1 MTQLLTQ
8 QLIYFKTLD
17 DYQSESWKIIL
28 TIKLIRKGM
37 LFLPSVHFIDC
48 LDTLG

>member
-1 MTQLLTQ
+1 MTQLLT
-8 QLIYFKTLD
+8 LILHNSD

-37 LFLPSVHFIDC
+37 LFLPSVHFINC